1 MFCGTALNNAKNIHI
16 EINADDLFLA
26 SGTIKGK
33 ILESQTIK
41 RLSEQ
46 EYQT

>member
-1 MFCGTALNNAKNIHI
+1 MKTALNNAKYIDI

-33 ILESQTIK
+33 RLESQTIK

-46 EYQT
+46 ENQS